1 MPLDILHNLVSPTG
15 NHIEIPAPPA
25 QACAPGEFIFAATS
39 LEHAHIYGMS
49 QALCKAG
56 ATLKWVYDHD
66 PQKQD
71 KLLALHP
78 GARPAR
84 SLDEI
89 LDDDDVRLVA
99 AADVPAQRG
108 DLGIRVMNAGKDYF
122 TDKTPFTTF
131 EQLTRVREAVK
142 TTGRKFLVSYS
153 ERLNSESAILAGML
167 IEQGLIGRVLHVVGL
182 GPHRLGDPASR
193 PDWFYQKARY
203 GGILCD
209 IGSHQCE
216 QFLSFTRAKTATVNF
231 ARVANFGHPHYPEL
245 EDFGEASITA
255 ENGAS
260 FYFRVDWFT
269 PDGLRTWGDGRTIIL
284 GTEGTIELRKNI
296 DIATEN
302 GGEQLYLFDR
312 QREVHINARGTV
324 GLPYFPALIH
334 DCLHR
339 TETAMTQEHAFTA
352 AELCL
357 QLQATADATK

>member
-1 MPLDILHNLVSPTG
+1 MPLDILHNLVSPTSKR
-15 NHIEIPAPPA
+15 IEIPAPPGP
-25 QACAPGEFIFAATS
+25 ACGPGEFVFAATA
-39 LEHAHIYGMS
+39 LEHSHIYGMS
-49 QALCKAG
+49 QELCHAG
-56 ATLKWVYDHD
+56 ATLKWVYDRD

-78 GARPAR
+78 GARLAR

-89 LDDDDVRLVA
+89 LDDDEVRLVA

-131 EQLTRVREAVK
+131 EQLTKAREAVLA
-142 TTGRKFLVSYS
+142 TGRKFLVSYS
-153 ERLNSESAILAGML
+153 ERLNSESAILAGLL
-167 IEQGLIGRVLHVVGL
+167 IEQGLIGKVLNVVGL
-182 GPHRLGDPASR
+182 GPHRLGNPASR
-193 PDWFYQKARY
+193 PDWFYQKARS

-231 ARVANFGHPHYPEL
+231 ARVANFAHPDYPEF

-260 FYFRVDWFT
+260 FFFRVDWFT
-269 PDGLRTWGDGRTIIL
+269 PDGLRTWGDGRTVIL

-302 GGEQLYLFDR
+302 GGEQLYVFDHY
-312 QREVHINARGTV
+312 QETHINARGTV
-324 GLPYFPALIH
+324 GLPFYPALIR

-339 TETAMTQEHAFTA
+339 TETAMTQEHAFKA

-357 QLQATADATK
+357 QLQATADAAR